1 MNITQAFPWG
11 LDDQWVWPPCRP
23 SLFLCKSIDVVWSR
37 NLNKFDIKLT
47 SMFSK
52 WFWSE
57 SGPWW
62 RGSSRGPLWAVSN
75 FSRHQK
81 FKGNSCKDHHVNNC
95 WDQVVVLRWWHWTVS
110 LGSRTLG
117 LEGCCE
123 NDTDVVCVTRMKMV
137 DAWPWLAVGCFSVSA
152 RTLER
157 RLIILYL
164 QPQTRETTARAHPQH
179 YPDFTFGIDWTLD
192 AMVNLCKSSSYWNEE
207 RDWCVVVSSCG
218 SPIPRWFGM

>member
-1 MNITQAFPWG
+1 MNITQVFSWG
-11 LDDQWVWPPCRP
+11 LDDQWVWPPCAP
-23 SLFLCKSIDVVWSR
+23 SWFLCKSIDVVWR
-37 NLNKFDIKLT
+37 NLNKFDIKQT

-81 FKGNSCKDHHVNNC
+81 FTGNSCKDYHVNIC
-95 WDQVVVLRWWHWTVS
+95 SDQVVVLRWWHWTVR

-137 DAWPWLAVGCFSVSA
+137 DEWPWLRVKVWCFSVNA
-152 RTLER
+152 GTLER
-157 RLIILYL
+157 RMVISYVQNLL
-164 QPQTRETTARAHPQH
+164 ENNWN
-179 YPDFTFGIDWTLD
+179 GTLPT
-192 AMVNLCKSSSYWNEE
+192 L
-207 RDWCVVVSSCG
+207 
-218 SPIPRWFGM
+218 PRFDIWHRC